1 MIGTKSFAMVAA
13 TGLSIVTAVSAQQTF
28 PGTQTYKGTA
38 PTTKNVQGTEPR
50 HLADV
55 LERGPMTFFIS
66 GPMGDGGNL
75 GGLEGA
81 DRHCQQE
88 ASMHGLGA
96 YAQGA
101 EKKCG
106 VHISA
111 LKAQMQSTLATES
124 APGLGTIA
132 DCSRS

>member
-101 EKKCG
+101 EKK
-106 VHISA
+106 VWRA
-111 LKAQMQSTLATES
+111 YLSTQGAN
-124 APGLGTIA
+124 AINARDRIGTGPWYN
-132 DCSRS
+132 C